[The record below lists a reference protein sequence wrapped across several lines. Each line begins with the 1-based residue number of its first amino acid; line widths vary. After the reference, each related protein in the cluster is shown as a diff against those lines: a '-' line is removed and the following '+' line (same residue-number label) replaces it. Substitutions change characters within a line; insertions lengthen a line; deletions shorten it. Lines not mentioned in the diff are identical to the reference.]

1 MQAPVSSAA
10 VHTTVKARVF
20 YGSREETI
28 TFTISA
34 TVDQCDRLAV
44 TTFAIVTNPHT
55 FGLFRE
61 DGVTELL
68 PITAPIAR
76 VEGQESPPPGSVAIR
91 ENEKLILRTSTV
103 RGGA

>member
-1 MQAPVSSAA
+1 MQTQVSSAA

-20 YGSREETI
+20 YGSREEPI
-28 TFTISA
+28 TFAIGA
-34 TVDQCDRLAV
+34 TVDQCDLLAV

-55 FGLFRE
+55 FGLFRD

-68 PITAPIAR
+68 PVTAPIAR
-76 VEGQESPPPGSVAIR
+76 VEGHEPPPAGSVGIR

-103 RGGA
+103 RGGM

>member
-1 MQAPVSSAA
+1 MQTPIASAA
-10 VHTTVKARVF
+10 VQTIVKARVF

-28 TFTISA
+28 IFTIGA

-44 TTFAIVTNPHT
+44 TTFGIVTNPHT

-68 PITAPIAR
+68 PTTATIAR
-76 VEGQESPPPGSVAIR
+76 IEGQAPPPAGSVGIR